1 MKKKS
6 RNKIKIIWKES
17 SLPAEEKKRRLFE
30 ALKMLINEGDL
41 SKLVLPNINKIK

>member
-6 RNKIKIIWKES
+6 SNKIKITWKES

-30 ALKMLINEGDL
+30 ALDMLFSEKDLLNEL
-41 SKLVLPNINKIK
+41 ELKRKK